1 MKKLFSIFL
10 FIFLIFSCSGNNNE
24 DVIVY
29 NIFSAPKSLDPHK
42 FSDNISLQVSN
53 SLYEGLMRYDKDGK
67 LDLGMAKEYKKLDNI
82 YTFEI
87 KENLK
92 YSDGTN
98 ITIEDVYNGFL
109 RILDKKELSQYAKM
123 LYIINNAK
131 EYYEGKVSK
140 DELGIKVIDG
150 KLVFELNEDVPYF
163 LSLLTLPLSV
173 PYVENKFNGP
183 YMIKE
188 IGEQDLLITKN
199 PYYWRS
205 KDVKIKNIK
214 YVYFN
219 DYSVVNNLIKNGDI
233 DISRVDVELLGDDV
247 NKYYDG
253 RIWYI
258 DYNLFTNSILKN
270 LHIRKAISE
279 AINREEYVNVIKKDG
294 SKIAKNLI
302 SDILGYE
309 SKYEIMDLN
318 IDSAKNEL
326 EIAKKELDL
335 ETISLELL
343 SGNTPIEIKE
353 AQFLQNQL
361 KNNLGIDVK
370 IKTVPFKERLSLIK
384 ENNYDIALNTWS
396 PKYRDPL
403 AILDRFYYKDK
414 KIEIFNQKEYQKLID
429 SSKNSLNGRSDN
441 LHEAEKLLLE
451 NLVVSPLY
459 FSVENQYVNSKIRG
473 IVNIPIGNITDLSY
487 AYIK

>member
-1 MKKLFSIFL
+1 
-10 FIFLIFSCSGNNNE
+10 
-24 DVIVY
+24 
-29 NIFSAPKSLDPHK
+29 
-42 FSDNISLQVSN
+42 
-53 SLYEGLMRYDKDGK
+53 
-67 LDLGMAKEYKKLDNI
+67 
-82 YTFEI
+82 
-87 KENLK
+87 
-92 YSDGTN
+92 
-98 ITIEDVYNGFL
+98 
-109 RILDKKELSQYAKM
+109 
-123 LYIINNAK
+123 
-131 EYYEGKVSK
+131 
-140 DELGIKVIDG
+140 
-150 KLVFELNEDVPYF
+150 
-163 LSLLTLPLSV
+163 
-173 PYVENKFNGP
+173 
-183 YMIKE
+183 
-188 IGEQDLLITKN
+188 
-199 PYYWRS
+199 
-205 KDVKIKNIK
+205 
-214 YVYFN
+214 
-219 DYSVVNNLIKNGDI
+219 
-233 DISRVDVELLGDDV
+233 
-247 NKYYDG
+247 
-253 RIWYI
+253 
-258 DYNLFTNSILKN
+258 
-270 LHIRKAISE
+270 
-279 AINREEYVNVIKKDG
+279 
-294 SKIAKNLI
+294 
-302 SDILGYE
+302 
-309 SKYEIMDLN
+309 MDLN

-414 KIEIFNQKEYQKLID
+414 KIDIFNQKEYQKLID

-451 NLVVSPLY
+451 NLIVSPLY

>member
-10 FIFLIFSCSGNNNE
+10 LIFLMYSCSGNNNKN
-24 DVIVY
+24 VIVY

-67 LDLGMAKEYKKLDNI
+67 LDLGMAKEYKKLDNT
-82 YTFEI
+82 YTFVL
-87 KENLK
+87 KDGLK
-92 YSDGTN
+92 YSDGTS

-109 RILDKKELSQYAKM
+109 RVLDKKELSQYAKM
-123 LYIINNAK
+123 LYVINNAK

-140 DELGIKVIDG
+140 EELGIKVIDG

-163 LSLLTLPLSV
+163 LSLLTLPLSA
-173 PYVENKFNGP
+173 PYIENKFNGP

-188 IGEQDLLITKN
+188 TNEQDLLITKN
-199 PYYWRS
+199 PNYWRNE
-205 KDVKIKNIK
+205 DVKIKNIK

-233 DISRVDVELLGDDV
+233 DISRVDVELLGDNV

-258 DYNLFTNSILKN
+258 DYNLFSNSILKN
-270 LHIRKAISE
+270 LHMRKAISE
-279 AINREEYVNVIKKDG
+279 GINRTEYIDVVKKDG
-294 SKIAKNLI
+294 SKIAKNLV
-302 SDILGYE
+302 SDILGY
-309 SKYEIMDLN
+309 KMDYEIIDFDLDN
-318 IDSAKNEL
+318 AKNEL
-326 EIAKKELDL
+326 EIAKKELNL
-335 ETISLELL
+335 ENISLELL
-343 SGNTPIEIKE
+343 TGNTPIEIKE
-353 AQFLQNQL
+353 AQFIQNQL
-361 KNNLGIDVK
+361 QTNLGIEVK

-384 ENNYDIALNTWS
+384 ENKYDIALNTWS

-414 KIEIFNQKEYQKLID
+414 KIDVFNQKEYQKLID
-429 SSKNSLNGRSDN
+429 ESKNSLNDRSKK
-441 LHEAEKLLLE
+441 LHEAEKMLLE
-451 NLVVSPLY
+451 NIIVSPLY
-459 FSVENQYVNSKIRG
+459 FSVENQYVNPKIKG
-473 IVNIPIGNITDLSY
+473 ILNIPIGNITDLSY